1 MPMFKYKSK
10 VGKGSSKFDSARLI
24 IPQQVR
30 KFLDINP
37 GDSVDWEVNID
48 ETGTT
53 VVLKKSQ

>member
-1 MPMFKYKSK
+1 MFKYKSK

-37 GDSVDWEVNID
+37 GDTVDWEVNID

-53 VVLKKSQ
+53 VTLKKSE

>member
-1 MPMFKYKSK
+1 MFKYKSK

-30 KFLDINP
+30 KFLGVNP

-48 ETGTT
+48 ENGTKVT
-53 VVLKKSQ
+53 LKKAE

>member
-37 GDSVDWEVNID
+37 GDTVNWEVNID

-53 VVLKKSQ
+53 VTLKKAE